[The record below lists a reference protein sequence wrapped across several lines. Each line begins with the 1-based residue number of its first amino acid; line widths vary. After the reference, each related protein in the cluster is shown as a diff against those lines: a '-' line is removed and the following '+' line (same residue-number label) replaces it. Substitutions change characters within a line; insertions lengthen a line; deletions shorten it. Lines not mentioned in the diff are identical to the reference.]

1 VRYAAV
7 VALLLTGA
15 AACGEDAPRRS
26 PVELTVVNRTD
37 HEVAVTPWRGAD
49 EVTVPARGSVPVR
62 ASAPPQPWTFRVT
75 GPGGR
80 DLHTTE
86 LWLRGSRSVLVTD
99 TGAAPD
105 GFLDGSDL
113 DARTTR

>member
-1 VRYAAV
+1 VRNVLATG
-7 VALLLTGA
+7 LLLAGA
-15 AACGEDAPRRS
+15 AACGHEAPRRS
-26 PVELTVVNRTD
+26 PVEITVVNRTD
-37 HEVAVTPWRGAD
+37 HEVVVTPWRGAD

-62 ASAPPQPWTFRVT
+62 ASAPPQPWAFRVA

-80 DLHTTE
+80 DPHTTE

-99 TGAAPD
+99 AGATPD
-105 GFLDGSDL
+105 GFRDGSDL

>member
-1 VRYAAV
+1 VRYVLAT
-7 VALLLTGA
+7 ALLLTGA
-15 AACGEDAPRRS
+15 TACGHDAPRRS

-49 EVTVPARGSVPVR
+49 TVTVPARGSVPVR
-62 ASAPPQPWTFRVT
+62 ASAPPQPWTFRVA
-75 GPGGR
+75 GPDGR

-86 LWLRGSRSVLVTD
+86 LWLRGSRSVLVTE

-113 DARTTR
+113 NRGTR